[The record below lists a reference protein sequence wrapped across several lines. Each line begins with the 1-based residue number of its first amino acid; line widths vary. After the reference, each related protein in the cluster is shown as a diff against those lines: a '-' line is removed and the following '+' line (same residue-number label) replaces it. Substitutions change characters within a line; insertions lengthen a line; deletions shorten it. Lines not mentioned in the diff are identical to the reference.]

1 MYDTHLTRLA
11 GAIEAELPV
20 GTVVHAWRLLIW
32 EPDIPL
38 DEAQQT
44 RLYELLPGCLAL
56 AGACAGAFS
65 DEGERLDILLAE
77 TEFAAEPHRNTA
89 LWLGARL
96 LMECA
101 QTEFGQDGLLRVT
114 DGAEEPGQL
123 STEAAEEISR
133 WWLRAGC
140 ISPQAAHM
148 HRGRLEALI
157 KRRQY
162 HAVCGYLVRALHGMN
177 DLNRVCFSAVPLIIE
192 AIDSQYSEI
201 PLTRMTE
208 KLNLR
213 EMTRRPKDGLLQW
226 VQSLEPVLKASHT
239 ARGDEPIARVIAGIE
254 TDCSLPYTQA
264 NLSRSLGLS
273 PAYFCRLFHERTGQ
287 HFSAFLTGVR
297 MRRAQTLL
305 ASPEP
310 PPLPELAAAC
320 GYLNHGYFVKVFR
333 KYTGMSPAEYITRMH
348 EDA

>member
-20 GTVVHAWRLLIW
+20 GTVVQAWRLLIW

-38 DEAQQT
+38 DEMQQA

-89 LWLGARL
+89 LWLGAHL
-96 LMECA
+96 LMESA

-114 DGAEEPGQL
+114 DGAEAAEL
-123 STEAAEEISR
+123 LNADAAEEISR

-140 ISPQAAHM
+140 ISPQAAHT

-162 HAVCGYLVRALHGMN
+162 QAICGYFVRALRSET
-177 DLNRVCFSAVPLIIE
+177 DLNRVCFSAVPLLIE
-192 AIDSQYSEI
+192 AIDSQHSEI
-201 PLTRMTE
+201 PLTRLTE
-208 KLNLR
+208 RLNLR
-213 EMTRRPKDGLLQW
+213 EMTRRPKDALLQW
-226 VQSLEPVLKASHT
+226 IQSLDPILKASHS
-239 ARGDEPIARVIAGIE
+239 ARGDEPIARVVAGIE
-254 TDCSLPYTQA
+254 ADCSLPYTQA
-264 NLSRSLGLS
+264 NLSRSLGLT

-287 HFSAFLTGVR
+287 HFSAFLTGTR
-297 MRRAQTLL
+297 MRRAQELL
-305 ASPEP
+305 AAPEP
-310 PPLPELAAAC
+310 EVSEVA
-320 GYLNHGYFVKVFR
+320 
-333 KYTGMSPAEYITRMH
+333 GMNDGIREGGSSSFWRSK
-348 EDA
+348 